1 MALVVLAPDQPSRD
15 NGHSLQAALV
25 NNMPD
30 AAFLPTERQFLGLLE
45 AGAEAR
51 GVTIEV
57 RRYAFSALARGPKV
71 VEHMAGRYFPL
82 SDLWSSHPD
91 LVVVTGSEPKGETLE
106 TEPFWPETVR
116 LLDWAD
122 RRPTSVLLS
131 CLAAH
136 LALRALAG
144 PDRILLPAKRTGVFA
159 HRIARA
165 SGLTAGMGPSAL
177 VPHSRL
183 NDVPLRAVE
192 RAGYDA
198 VLATPEVGWTAAVGR
213 LGPSDLL
220 LLQGHPEYEPSSLL
234 REYRRDALRYLSG
247 ERDQPPVLPPGCV
260 GATDVAAIEALH
272 RRVLSSPRDPEA
284 FAAFEFEAAA
294 ARVPWTWRPTATQ
307 LYANWVAQAA
317 ARRGLLPADGGRER
331 AVPEAGPPEPVV
343 AAV

>member
-1 MALVVLAPDQPSRD
+1 MALVVLGADQPSQGCGGGPR
-15 NGHSLQAALV
+15 LKAALV

-30 AAFLPTERQFLGLLE
+30 PAFLPTERQFLGLLE
-45 AGAEAR
+45 AGAAAS

-71 VEHMAGRYFPL
+71 AEHTAGRYFPL
-82 SDLWSSHPD
+82 ADLWASRPD

-106 TEPFWPETVR
+106 AEPFWPETLR

-122 RRPTSVLLS
+122 RYQTSLLLS

-136 LALRALAG
+136 LALHALAG
-144 PDRILLPAKRTGVFA
+144 LDRVRLPAKRTGVFA
-159 HRIARA
+159 HRVGGTSAF
-165 SGLTAGMGPSAL
+165 TAGMGPSAL

-183 NDVPLRAVE
+183 NDVPLGAVE
-192 RAGYDA
+192 SAGYEA
-198 VLATPEVGWTAAVGR
+198 VLASPEVGWTAAVGR
-213 LGPSDLL
+213 SGPSDLL

-234 REYRRDALRYLSG
+234 REYRRDALRFLTG

-260 GATDVAAIEALH
+260 GSTDVAAIEALH
-272 RRVLSSPRDPEA
+272 RRVLSRSAAPED
-284 FAAFEFEAAA
+284 FGAFEFDAAA
-294 ARVPWTWRPTATQ
+294 ARVPWTWRATAIQ

-317 ARRGLLPADGGRER
+317 ARRGLEPADD
-331 AVPEAGPPEPVV
+331 PPDRVV

>member
-1 MALVVLAPDQPSRD
+1 MGPPCRQLWSTTCPTLRFCRPSGNSSVCSRPAPRPAVSPSRCAVT
-15 NGHSLQAALV
+15 HS
-25 NNMPD
+25 
-30 AAFLPTERQFLGLLE
+30 
-45 AGAEAR
+45 AR
-51 GVTIEV
+51 WPVD
-57 RRYAFSALARGPKV
+57 PK
-71 VEHMAGRYFPL
+71 
-82 SDLWSSHPD
+82 WSSTWRAGISRCPICGAA
-91 LVVVTGSEPKGETLE
+91 TPT
-106 TEPFWPETVR
+106 WPSS
-116 LLDWAD
+116 
-122 RRPTSVLLS
+122 PLLS

-165 SGLTAGMGPSAL
+165 SGLTAGMGPLAL

-247 ERDQPPVLPPGCV
+247 ERDQSPVLPPGCV